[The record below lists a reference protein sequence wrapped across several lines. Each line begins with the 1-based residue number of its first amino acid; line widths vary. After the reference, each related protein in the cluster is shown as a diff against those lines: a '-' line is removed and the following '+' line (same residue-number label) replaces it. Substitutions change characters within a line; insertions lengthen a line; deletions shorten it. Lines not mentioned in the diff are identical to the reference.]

1 MLSVNAFPLY
11 TFPFKPYNDMKSKLL
26 AGAAA
31 LLLPAFFFSCKNS
44 GNVKPSATGARFEL
58 LIVMDDDLWH
68 APAGQAV
75 FNLFDQ
81 DTPGL
86 PQSEP
91 LFKIT
96 HVKQADFSDLL
107 KPSRNVLYVDV
118 AADRYT
124 QAKIAYA
131 ENYYSYPQCFVR
143 ITAPSD
149 SALYDA
155 ITTHGDDVAERF
167 IVAERERAMMFNK
180 QDRNEK
186 AVKEVEEHF
195 GIQVDIPIDL
205 KLSTVR
211 DNFYWITNNS
221 GYIRQDL
228 VIYTYPYTDP
238 NTFTYE
244 YLTAKRDSVMRANIP
259 GEVEGSYMGT
269 EYRYYPPETEEITVN
284 GAWCAETRGLWRMVD
299 GEIMGGPFVSHTRI
313 DEVNGR
319 IIVAEGF
326 VFAPRVDK
334 RTPLRQ
340 VEAMVYTLKLPQEIN
355 AVTVVA
361 KRPEVKDSAE

>member
-1 MLSVNAFPLY
+1 
-11 TFPFKPYNDMKSKLL
+11 MKSKLL

-31 LLLPAFFFSCKNS
+31 LLLPALFFSCKNS

-149 SALYDA
+149 SALLDA
-155 ITTHGDDVAERF
+155 IRSHGDEVAERF
-167 IVAERERAMMFNK
+167 IVAERERTMAFNK
-180 QDRNEK
+180 QDLNEK
-186 AVKEVEEHF
+186 AVKEIEEHF

-221 GYIRQDL
+221 GYIRQDI

-269 EYRYYPPETEEITVN
+269 EWKYARPEMQEITVN
-284 GAWCAETRGLWRMVD
+284 GEYAAEIRGLWKMI
-299 GEIMGGPFVSHTRI
+299 GGGSMGGPYYSLTRL
-313 DEVNGR
+313 DEVNQR
-319 IIVAEGF
+319 VVTIEGF
-326 VFAPRVDK
+326 VFAPATNK
-334 RTPLRQ
+334 RNAIRAL
-340 VEAMVYTLKLPQEIN
+340 EAVAHSMRLPQDVNVIGE
-355 AVTVVA
+355 VTVTG
-361 KRPEVKDSAE
+361 EGE